1 MGPRALGLLL
11 LVAIPLAACEGE
23 PLRATARSGPS
34 LALAQTP
41 QEPPPPPSAPDDES
55 WPKWGSYPGCCR
67 ADGTCGVSDP
77 APGAGCVA
85 SAELGLE
92 TVYCDGGPADA
103 GATLDAAPDANP
115 DPN

>member
-1 MGPRALGLLL
+1 MRARLP
-11 LVAIPLAACEGE
+11 AD
-23 PLRATARSGPS
+23 ARCGVSGVYAGDPDCVS
-34 LALAQTP
+34 A
-41 QEPPPPPSAPDDES
+41 EPSAPDDES